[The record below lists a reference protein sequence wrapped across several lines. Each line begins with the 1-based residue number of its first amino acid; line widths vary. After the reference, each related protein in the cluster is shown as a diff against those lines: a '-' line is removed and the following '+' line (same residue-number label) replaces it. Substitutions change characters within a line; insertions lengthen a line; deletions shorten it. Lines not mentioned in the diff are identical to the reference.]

1 MAPYLRQPAGI
12 VKGQTRQASVQFA
25 HIAIA
30 DVNQQI
36 AFEQRAR
43 EKGRVHFSRSK
54 PDIGPVSSPSA
65 RQAKIR
71 YAACIELLRKAV
83 SSASAGLAVNQLLA
97 SPCGNSSG
105 RRS

>member
-1 MAPYLRQPAGI
+1 MLINRLLFSVVP
-12 VKGQTRQASVQFA
+12 VKKASSTFC
-25 HIAIA
+25 
-30 DVNQQI
+30 
-36 AFEQRAR
+36 
-43 EKGRVHFSRSK
+43 RSK

-71 YAACIELLRKAV
+71 YAACMVLLRKAV
-83 SSASAGLAVNQLLA
+83 SSASAGLEVNQLRA